1 MFENTKINSV
11 LKIKQQIMTLG
22 ELKTFIENQE
32 KQTFDFGL
40 SLPFPWRGSY
50 AEVAFSILK
59 EQTSKV
65 DLLKSVDDALSG
77 RFRSYKGRNFNYDL
91 QTDVNFEMDY
101 SAYSDG
107 EYCRRLISEIEDSE
121 PYDTEEQKLVKLAFS

>member
-1 MFENTKINSV
+1 
-11 LKIKQQIMTLG
+11 MTLG
-22 ELKTFIENQE
+22 ELKIFIENQE

-40 SLPFPWRGSY
+40 SLPFSWRGSY

-65 DLLKSVDDALSG
+65 DLLKSVDDALSETFIG
-77 RFRSYKGRNFNYDL
+77 YKGGDFNYDL
-91 QTDVNFEMDY
+91 HTDVNFEMDY

-107 EYCRRLISEIEDSE
+107 GYCRQLIAEIECSE
-121 PYDTEEQKLVKLAFS
+121 PYETEEQKLVKIAFS